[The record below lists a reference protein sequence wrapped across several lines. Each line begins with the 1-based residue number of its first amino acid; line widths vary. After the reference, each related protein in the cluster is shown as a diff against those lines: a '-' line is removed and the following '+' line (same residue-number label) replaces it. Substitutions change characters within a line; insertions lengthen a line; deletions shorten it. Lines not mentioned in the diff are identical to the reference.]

1 MANIQLLPDLLIS
14 QIAAGEV
21 VERPAS
27 ALKELLE
34 NSIDAQAKTLNIEL
48 LEGGRKL
55 IRVVD
60 DGVGIAKEELA
71 LALMRHATSKIFT
84 LDDLQHVQSLG
95 FRGEGLA
102 SIAAVS
108 RFTLTSR
115 HEGAER
121 AWRVEA
127 DNGKLSE
134 LMPAALSQG
143 TIAEVQDIYF
153 NTPARRKF
161 LKSDATEYAYCE
173 DMIKRLALANPH
185 IQVTLLHNQRAQLR
199 LTSADPLTRAAA
211 ILGEAFAESALK
223 VDAELNTMQ
232 LSGYIGSP
240 TLAKSARDG
249 QYFFVNG
256 RFIRDKVI
264 MHALKEGYRD
274 VLHHDK
280 HAVYVL
286 FLKMDPAQV
295 DSNVHPT
302 KIEVRFRE
310 PQAVHQLVYH
320 AVNKA
325 LAQTRAGVNPNTG
338 ELNIPPRL
346 PPTDTVTASK
356 LPPRATPASI
366 QGKGSVHAYQPP
378 MSFGPSS
385 RVTEPM
391 AFYEKQFVPSSSQPT
406 PAPLDENMPPLG
418 FALAQLQGVYILAEN
433 ASGLIVVDMHA
444 AHERIVY
451 ERLKTALNTQNMP
464 MQPLLVPYTFSID
477 SLDRAVIEEE
487 GEWLHKLGFDL
498 TLMSPTH
505 VAVRALPTFLKQA
518 DVAEL
523 VRAILHEMRLI
534 GASNLLTEKR
544 DELLA
549 TMACHGSVR
558 ANRQLTVPE
567 MNALLRDMEATERS
581 AQCNHGRPTWFALSM
596 AELDKLFM
604 RGS

>member
-1 MANIQLLPDLLIS
+1 MSKIQLLPELLIS

-34 NSIDAQAKTLNIEL
+34 NSIDAQGKTLNIEL

-60 DGVGIAKEELA
+60 DGIGIAKEELA

-115 HEGAER
+115 QEGAER
-121 AWRVEA
+121 AWRIEA
-127 DNGKLSE
+127 DNGVLSE
-134 LMPAALSQG
+134 LMPAALPQG

-173 DMIKRLALANPH
+173 DIIKRLALANPH
-185 IQVTLLHNQRAQLR
+185 MQVTLLHNQRAQLR
-199 LTSADPLTRAAA
+199 LASTDPLSRAAA

-223 VDAELNTMQ
+223 VDEQLNTMQ
-232 LSGYIGSP
+232 LWGYIGSP

-256 RFIRDKVI
+256 RFIRDKII
-264 MHALKEGYRD
+264 MHAMKEAYRD

-280 HAVYVL
+280 HAMYVL
-286 FLKMDPAQV
+286 FLKVDPAQV

-325 LAQTRAGVNPNTG
+325 LAQTRAGVNPDTG
-338 ELNIPPRL
+338 ELSMPPRFAN
-346 PPTDTVTASK
+346 TEVGKEGK
-356 LPPRATPASI
+356 LTPSAARPAS
-366 QGKGSVHAYQPP
+366 QGRGGVGYQQPVP
-378 MSFGPSS
+378 FGTPS
-385 RVTEPM
+385 RITEPM
-391 AFYEKQFVPSSSQPT
+391 GFYEKQFAPLPSKEK
-406 PAPLDENMPPLG
+406 PAPADESMPPLG

-451 ERLKTALNTQNMP
+451 ERLKTALDTQDMP
-464 MQPLLVPYTFSID
+464 MQPLLVPHTFAID
-477 SLDRAVIEEE
+477 SLDRIIVEEE
-487 GEWLHKLGFDL
+487 SDSLRKLGFDI
-498 TLMSPTH
+498 TLISPTNKGTLFCAWIFCIK
-505 VAVRALPTFLKQA
+505 VS
-518 DVAEL
+518 
-523 VRAILHEMRLI
+523 
-534 GASNLLTEKR
+534 AS
-544 DELLA
+544 
-549 TMACHGSVR
+549 
-558 ANRQLTVPE
+558 
-567 MNALLRDMEATERS
+567 
-581 AQCNHGRPTWFALSM
+581 
-596 AELDKLFM
+596 
-604 RGS
+604 